1 MVRAHKTMLDGLMN
15 AARRKKGAAPD
26 ETTHFGFATVAAG
39 RKQTMVDEV
48 FARVAARYDL
58 MNDLMSGGLH
68 RVWKDAAVAWL
79 APPASGRPWRV
90 LDVAGGTGDIATRI
104 AAAAPGAHVTVFDIN
119 KDMLAEGRRRAE
131 KEGLTARLEFV
142 EGNGEALPFADASF
156 DAYTIA
162 FGIRNIPRIDAALA
176 EARRVL
182 RPGGRFICLEFSAVE
197 MPVLDRL
204 YELYSFNAI
213 PAMGGLVAG
222 DAASYRYLVESIRRF
237 PDREAFAAMIG
248 AAGLERVKYRS
259 LSGGIAAIH
268 SAWRV

>member
-1 MVRAHKTMLDGLMN
+1 MS
-15 AARRKKGAAPD
+15 AARRKAAGETG

-48 FARVAARYDL
+48 FARVAGRYDL

-68 RVWKDAAVAWL
+68 RLWKDAAVAWL
-79 APPASGRPWRV
+79 APPKSGRPFHV
-90 LDVAGGTGDIATRI
+90 LDVAGGTGDIALRI
-104 AAAAPGAHVTVFDIN
+104 AGQAQGARVTVFDIN
-119 KDMLAEGRRRAE
+119 RQMLAEGRRRAD
-131 KEGLTARLEFV
+131 KAGLAARIDFI

-162 FGIRNIPRIDAALA
+162 FGIRNIPGIDAALA
-176 EARRVL
+176 AARRVL
-182 RPGGRFICLEFSAVE
+182 KPGGRFICLEFSAVD

-213 PAMGGLVAG
+213 PAMGSLVVG
-222 DAASYRYLVESIRRF
+222 DADSYRYLVESIRRF
-237 PDREAFAAMIG
+237 PDREAFATMIRE
-248 AAGLERVKYRS
+248 AGFDRVKYRS

-268 SAWRV
+268 SAWRI